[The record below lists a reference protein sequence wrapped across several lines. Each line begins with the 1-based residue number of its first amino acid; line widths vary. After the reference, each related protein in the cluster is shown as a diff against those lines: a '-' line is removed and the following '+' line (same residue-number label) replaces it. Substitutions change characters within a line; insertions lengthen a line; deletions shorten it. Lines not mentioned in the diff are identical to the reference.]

1 MTHLRILFLSILIGV
16 VFNKTTSYSQDTI
29 AESVIEYC
37 EEHVINFE
45 TIRWSGDSI
54 INCLFF
60 NPRINSDLNLDDYK
74 MLNGSDKLI
83 KKLLFFLEMIYQVEF
98 IEYDKTEKNWIIN
111 IKFYDKSLISGE
123 LLSNLTPRSL
133 LVRHFHEESADLFKN
148 YLFVSQSQDTLR
160 WNLSDIKQVS
170 ERIDSMVLI
179 YGFSM
184 YTERLSNIRVY
195 AF

>member
-1 MTHLRILFLSILIGV
+1 
-16 VFNKTTSYSQDTI
+16 
-29 AESVIEYC
+29 
-37 EEHVINFE
+37 
-45 TIRWSGDSI
+45 
-54 INCLFF
+54 
-60 NPRINSDLNLDDYK
+60 
-74 MLNGSDKLI
+74 
-83 KKLLFFLEMIYQVEF
+83 MIYQVEF